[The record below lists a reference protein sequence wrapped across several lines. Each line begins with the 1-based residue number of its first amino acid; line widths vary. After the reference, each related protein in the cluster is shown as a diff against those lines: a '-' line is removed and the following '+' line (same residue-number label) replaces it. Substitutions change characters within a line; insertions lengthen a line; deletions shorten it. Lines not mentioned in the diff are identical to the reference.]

1 MCSSDLRRMRRGA
14 AEGDAGGWRP
24 VAGQTALA
32 AGILA
37 GMWATGWLLGVAL
50 HATHALARLSAGP
63 PPSNALRTAALLL
76 SFGTLATVLLGVE
89 LLRLWFHRRPDERT
103 GAAEPIARPS
113 QVVAVGAGRR
123 RTRTF
128 FALVLLEALAA
139 SHPRRATGQ
148 GGSPA
153 AVALARADSA
163 FAAGSTRSA
172 ARNYGA
178 VLAAD
183 PDNSRAVFRLAQ
195 LSRGDPAVALQLF
208 QRYVRLEPS
217 DP

>member
-1 MCSSDLRRMRRGA
+1 
-14 AEGDAGGWRP
+14 
-24 VAGQTALA
+24 
-32 AGILA
+32 
-37 GMWATGWLLGVAL
+37 MWATGWLLGVAL
-50 HATHALARLSAGP
+50 HAAHSVGRLLAGP
-63 PPSNALRTAALLL
+63 PPSNALRTAALLP
-76 SFGTLATVLLGVE
+76 SFGTLAAVLLGVE
-89 LLRLWFHRRPDERT
+89 LLRLWLHRRAPRDERM
-103 GAAEPIARPS
+103 GAAEPIARTKRR
-113 QVVAVGAGRR
+113 VVAAAGAGAGRR
-123 RTRTF
+123 RARTF
-128 FALVLLEALAA
+128 VALVLLEALAA

-148 GGSPA
+148 GGSPG

-163 FAAGSTRSA
+163 FAAGSTRTA

-217 DP
+217 DPWGYMAVGDVLRSEERRVGKEGRSRWSPYH